1 MAGDQLPSYHPNVH
15 VARDGDVATV
25 TLDRPES
32 RNGCTGDMLLRD
44 ANDPNDILVLTF
56 WPTAADAQAFATDP
70 RLPEVML
77 KAGVTGE
84 PRIEI
89 YEETNS

>member
-1 MAGDQLPSYHPNVH
+1 MTT
-15 VARDGDVATV
+15 VAVRHRVANYDTWKLGYDGHGVV
-25 TLDRPES
+25 RKEL
-32 RNGCTGDMLLRD
+32 GCTGEMLLRD
-44 ANDPNDILVLTF
+44 ASNPNEVLVLTF

-70 RLPEVML
+70 RLPEAMQ
-77 KAGVTGE
+77 KAGVVSE